1 LLITETLCVDSQY
14 QFKNNAMKTQDIIK
28 FVQARERQLWDEY
41 VESRDVN
48 GNLHAVTKRQ
58 YDVWREVNDLL
69 NYITK

>member
-1 LLITETLCVDSQY
+1 
-14 QFKNNAMKTQDIIK
+14 MKTQDIIK